1 MGRCHHPEFNSC
13 STAAPGLA
21 PSTTKRHR
29 ALLAVSWSS
38 APLTLG
44 LLVVGDT
51 SPAIRCSLRFSAVL
65 LAGTTLA
72 SVAYACTT
80 SVVAASGSLTQ
91 VRDPHYPT
99 TKETPIL
106 VLQRSRSYFPLT
118 MDARRLDCPLLA
130 MSSDCC
136 ASSRAPRMV
145 AAFICICTTLTR
157 WPKPP
162 TTSPTLRTRSGV
174 VDVSNAFIARCRRQ
188 CPACLGQLFAM
199 HSSYLRFC
207 ERCGSSSAVTV
218 HRGAGYVCAAG
229 NQRGHRTRRS
239 IHRMWTAGTLSW
251 CDGSC
256 ERRPGS
262 GLCGGA
268 RGRSCRA
275 AQCMGCLGYLLVP
288 PLCSSPRR
296 VTRTQE
302 RAHVEQMKR
311 LRRLID
317 R

>member
-29 ALLAVSWSS
+29 ALLAVLCGPSC
-38 APLTLG
+38 G
-44 LLVVGDT
+44 DDT
-51 SPAIRCSLRFSAVL
+51 SFSCICMHHLGGCSEWIA
-65 LAGTTLA
+65 
-72 SVAYACTT
+72 
-80 SVVAASGSLTQ
+80 
-91 VRDPHYPT
+91 DPN
-99 TKETPIL
+99 
-106 VLQRSRSYFPLT
+106 
-118 MDARRLDCPLLA
+118 
-130 MSSDCC
+130 CC